1 MRRILGL
8 ANTYTQSRFVEAEFI
23 KTGSPTQLIF
33 IAASNMVQNKFADL
47 SEFDLVEAF
56 EMYAAQQLDTDAK
69 TFYGKFDVNVLGKIL
84 AAYKKF
90 KNKVVFHY
98 EKELQ
103 LEQGR
108 KESELK
114 DELNAKTAADVA
126 KKYRILKDTYQNIGT
141 SESSEIFVFS
151 HKELQQQ
158 ISSSVYAFWAK
169 ILLRANLIN
178 YTDEQKARIWEQA
191 KEQSKAELAKSV
203 LSDNY
208 SSAQKVGFK
217 KSLKLISEGKSDDSH
232 YLNSKKIYS
241 KLLIIKS
248 IL

>member
-108 KESELK
+108 KERELK

-126 KKYRILKDTYQNIGT
+126 KKYRILKDTYQSTGILD
-141 SESSEIFVFS
+141 ESKI
-151 HKELQQQ
+151 
-158 ISSSVYAFWAK
+158 YAFWAK
-169 ILLRANLIN
+169 ILLEANLIS
-178 YTDEQKARIWEQA
+178 YTDEQKAEIWEQA

-208 SSAQKVGFK
+208 SSAQKVAFK
-217 KSLKLISEGKSDDSH
+217 KSLKLISEGKSDESH
-232 YLNSKKIYS
+232 YLSSKKIYS

-248 IL
+248 II

>member
-1 MRRILGL
+1 
-8 ANTYTQSRFVEAEFI
+8 
-23 KTGSPTQLIF
+23 
-33 IAASNMVQNKFADL
+33 
-47 SEFDLVEAF
+47 LVEAF
-56 EMYAAQQLDTDAK
+56 EMYAAQQLETDAK

-84 AAYKKF
+84 AAYKEF

-126 KKYRILKDTYQNIGT
+126 KKYQILKDTYQSMAT
-141 SESSEIFVFS
+141 SENGGMFAFS
-151 HKELQQQ
+151 RKELNQQ
-158 ISSSVYAFWAK
+158 IESSVYAFWAK
-169 ILLRANLIN
+169 ILLQANLIS
-178 YTDEQKARIWEQA
+178 YTDEQKAEIWEQA
-191 KEQSKAELAKSV
+191 KEQSKAELAKNV
-203 LSDNY
+203 LSDSY
-208 SSAQKVGFK
+208 SSAQKVAFK
-217 KSLKLISEGKSDDSH
+217 KAIKLINEGNSDDSH

-248 IL
+248 II